1 MGLDPN
7 ILVRVGGIYNL
18 GFAVF
23 HLFFWKLFR
32 WEEDLASLTHI
43 NRAVMQILNL
53 CLTFVFLLFGYLSL
67 FHTQELL
74 AGGLGKAILIG
85 VAIFWFLRMIEQ
97 VIFFGLRNKVSVV
110 FTIIFLFGSLLYIL
124 AIL

>member
-1 MGLDPN
+1 MGVDPDL
-7 ILVRVGGIYNL
+7 LVKAGGIYHL
-18 GFAVF
+18 GFVVF

-32 WEEDLASLTHI
+32 WREDLASLTSI

-67 FHTQELL
+67 FHTPELL
-74 AGGLGKAILIG
+74 ASGLGRALLMGI
-85 VAIFWFLRMIEQ
+85 AIFWFLRMIEQ
-97 VIFFGLRNKVSVV
+97 VIFFGLRNKLSGA
-110 FTIIFLFGSLLYIL
+110 FTVMFLFGSLLYIL

>member
-7 ILVRVGGIYNL
+7 ILVKVGGIYNL

-23 HLFFWKLFR
+23 HLFFWKFFH
-32 WEEDLASLTHI
+32 WKEDLASLTPI

-67 FHTQELL
+67 FCTPELL
-74 AGGLGKAILIG
+74 AGNLGRTLLIG
-85 VAIFWFLRMIEQ
+85 IAIFWFLRMIEQ
-97 VIFFGLRNKVSVV
+97 VIFFGLRSKLSVA
-110 FTIIFLFGSLLYIL
+110 FTVMFLFGALLYIL